1 MEINFDETI
10 AFVDSKIAE
19 HVKKERVD
27 KMKRKVDELVY
38 MRLEEDEIQ
47 ACVQMVEKMR
57 EEKRLAAKRKKAE
70 NTLKN
75 AAFDMV
81 EVSDVA
87 TTKHFLRELM
97 RLISPLE

>member
-1 MEINFDETI
+1 MEINMDETI
-10 AFVDSKIAE
+10 AWVDKKIAE
-19 HVKKERVD
+19 KERAD

-57 EEKRLAAKRKKAE
+57 EEKRLTAKRKKVE

-75 AAFDMV
+75 AVFDMV
-81 EVSDVA
+81 EVSGVA

>member
-57 EEKRLAAKRKKAE
+57 EEKRLAVKREKAKTKLTEAVY
-70 NTLKN
+70 
-75 AAFDMV
+75 DMV
-81 EVSDVA
+81 ELTDVA
-87 TTKHFLRELM
+87 TVRHFLMDLLRV
-97 RLISPLE
+97 IPS

>member
-1 MEINFDETI
+1 M
-10 AFVDSKIAE
+10 
-19 HVKKERVD
+19 KKAN
-27 KMKRKVDELVY
+27 ELFC
-38 MRLEEDEIQ
+38 MGLEEDEIQ
-47 ACVQMVEKMR
+47 ACVEVIEKMR
-57 EEKRLAAKRKKAE
+57 EEKRLAAKRKKVE

-75 AAFDMV
+75 AVFDMV